1 MSAYLSVMMPSVWKG
16 FLRAEL
22 TQQNLGRQSSQDFA
36 LSTSTIPYQMN
47 KKCFLQATVLAFELL
62 LGPYILK
69 HKAYTKMI
77 QNMVVFTIKLSE
89 SLAAREACLWDYVKQ
104 SLSREYKCKSSY
116 YCDFFLQYQI
126 HNPPKICKTKTP
138 STTKTSDMPIL
149 IYVDLSRG
157 NFLLQV
163 YSLFGIL
170 FTVMK
175 CVLAYNKWQ
184 IWEQICIF
192 CSFEE
197 ER

>member
-1 MSAYLSVMMPSVWKG
+1 
-16 FLRAEL
+16 
-22 TQQNLGRQSSQDFA
+22 
-36 LSTSTIPYQMN
+36 MN

-116 YCDFFLQYQI
+116 YCDYSTRYTI
-126 HNPPKICKTKTP
+126 PPKKICQTKTP
-138 STTKTSDMPIL
+138 STTKTSDTPIL
-149 IYVDLSRG
+149 TYVDLSRG

-175 CVLAYNKWQ
+175 CVGVQ
-184 IWEQICIF
+184 
-192 CSFEE
+192 
-197 ER
+197 